1 MSDDYHSGDMSFGLQ
16 VKTIKWLTAP
26 SSGWE
31 MNRLKA
37 ENVGRQNTMNTLT
50 VNLVRYTHI
59 V

>member
-1 MSDDYHSGDMSFGLQ
+1 MTHSGDMSFGLQ